1 MSTATMGTQQQI
13 VRDREREEADCP
25 KDEPMPEVSPNTE
38 HMGVAR
44 ALGQGILQNGAVQ
57 VGVGVLAAAAAGLV
71 LVSMAGVGAAAVAG
85 GAGYLAY
92 RELRGKRV

>member
-1 MSTATMGTQQQI
+1 MGTQQQTVQDRI
-13 VRDREREEADCP
+13 RPSPDGQEEPVREA
-25 KDEPMPEVSPNTE
+25 SPNTE
-38 HMGVAR
+38 RMGGVQ

-57 VGVGVLAAAAAGLV
+57 VGVGVLAATAAGLV

-92 RELRGKRV
+92 RELSGKRA